1 MHKYKRAVR
10 RWCDDDDDD
19 DDDDKD
25 DDDDDDDDA
34 MMMMIMMMMKCSCR
48 DTEAFSSSGVRSN
61 TGREACNRQSGRS
74 LDHHLQ

>member
-25 DDDDDDDDA
+25 DDGDDDEVQL
-34 MMMMIMMMMKCSCR
+34 SR
-48 DTEAFSSSGVRSN
+48 
-61 TGREACNRQSGRS
+61 
-74 LDHHLQ
+74 H

>member
-25 DDDDDDDDA
+25 DDDDDDDEVQL
-34 MMMMIMMMMKCSCR
+34 SR
-48 DTEAFSSSGVRSN
+48 
-61 TGREACNRQSGRS
+61 
-74 LDHHLQ
+74 H